1 MINNKDDD
9 LHTLIESY
17 RIFASDRDNITYDY
31 QGNDQKFLGTDD
43 QYIRDKVTLFDKNAA
58 GKYNFPNPHGGG
70 TAYMNAVDENGLGVS
85 LIQSNF
91 YGIGSRIGVG
101 SYGFFLHNRGCGFN
115 LIKGHPNSLGPN
127 KKPLHTLS
135 PTIWSKDGSLDF
147 ITGTRGG
154 RYQPQ
159 LLAQTILPYIL
170 GESSFEEIMEK
181 PRWTIEYFGSNTS
194 SNIKFEFL
202 NEPEISRLKEKGH
215 EITVENKLIGGYGP
229 ISTIYKNSDKNF
241 IGVPDI
247 RVGTEKAFN
256 NS

>member
-1 MINNKDDD
+1 M
-9 LHTLIESY
+9 
-17 RIFASDRDNITYDY
+17 
-31 QGNDQKFLGTDD
+31 
-43 QYIRDKVTLFDKNAA
+43 DKVNLFDKQAA
-58 GKYNFPNPHGGG
+58 GKYNFPKPHGGG
-70 TAYMNAVDENGLGVS
+70 TAYMNAVDENGLGIS

-229 ISTIYKNSDKNF
+229 ISTIYKNSDEKF
-241 IGVPDI
+241 VGVPDI

-256 NS
+256 SS